1 MERRVANVPDPNPD
15 VWLPMA
21 ENHVKGWISR
31 TGPVHVQ
38 QN

>member
-15 VWLPMA
+15 VWLPMV
-21 ENHVKGWISR
+21 ENHVKGCISEAR
-31 TGPVHVQ
+31 PVYVQ